1 MIAEANDESITTP
14 GETVE
19 EGGEEEEEETI
30 SIEDEF
36 RELLSSSEEIQQRVK
51 VIASQMS
58 AKKEVTGED
67 LTTLYGFLEGDVL
80 SLIRDLVQATG
91 AGLNDAMEYLSEED
105 ADEEEEGDDLD
116 EATIQIYATLQANT
130 AAFHNLAELDTI
142 SKEQKEGISQM
153 LAMNANTMGM
163 IRENVGE
170 EVAQRAAAWIE
181 AAQKQAA
188 GQYVAT
194 LDSTSD
200 G

>member
-1 MIAEANDESITTP
+1 MTAEANDESITTP
-14 GETVE
+14 GETV
-19 EGGEEEEEETI
+19 EEEEETI

-51 VIASQMS
+51 VISAQMAS
-58 AKKEVTGED
+58 KKEVTAED
-67 LTTLYGFLEGDVL
+67 LATLYGFLEGDVL

-91 AGLNDAMEYLSEED
+91 AGLNDAMEYLSEGD
-105 ADEEEEGDDLD
+105 TDDEEEEEDDDLD

-142 SKEQKEGISQM
+142 PKEAKEGISQM
-153 LAMNANTMGM
+153 LAMNASTTEM

-170 EVAQRAAAWIE
+170 EVAQRAGAWIE

-188 GQYVAT
+188 AEHQVETSG
-194 LDSTSD
+194 SSSD